1 MYTKKD
7 RIRINNGLSRIE
19 DTYRDIYEIL
29 AEYPEHQACEGKNGV
44 LPRVSGSALLTDL
57 LKAQQE
63 IISSP
68 LRFNGVAI
76 EDIKRIFADYGIK
89 YEPPF

>member
-7 RIRINNGLSRIE
+7 RISIDNALNRIE

-29 AEYPEHQACEGKNGV
+29 AEYPEHQASDGKNGV

-68 LRFNGVAI
+68 IRFNGVAI

-89 YEPPF
+89 YETPF